1 MSGNENIIV
10 SVDESNSITIYD
22 IKKKCTIPFDINYK
36 EYSQQIFRMKLSR
49 YTNHIA
55 LQTKKEII
63 LLDYSKN
70 DKVETVNLKI
80 TNFM

>member
-36 EYSQQIFRMKLSR
+36 EYSQQIFRIKLSR

-55 LQTKKEII
+55 LQTRKEII
-63 LLDYSKN
+63 LLDYSN
-70 DKVETVNLKI
+70 DDIVEEIQLKK
-80 TNFM
+80 TDFK